1 MINTILWP
9 ILFCCYLDKLNNKS
23 QQNGTGCWIGD
34 HILGSLAYADDLTIL
49 SPTAGGLQ
57 EQLTICEQYGMGH
70 GMTDKPIKSKCDLFT
85 NRKKAP
91 PSLTLNGIA
100 LQWTDNIKHL
110 GNILGQISREDLFHN
125 RQLKIKVKCNLLRKI
140 LSKVFYIQWCHYYGC
155 QTGQISQALHDDNK
169 MWNRCQEGFELTNH
183 ST

>member
-1 MINTILWP
+1 M
-9 ILFCCYLDKLNNKS
+9 NNKS

-70 GMTDKPIKSKCDLFT
+70 GMTYKPIKFKCVLFT

-125 RQLKIKVKCNLLRKI
+125 WQLKLNLPRKI
-140 LSKVFYIQWCHYYGC
+140 LS
-155 QTGQISQALHDDNK
+155 
-169 MWNRCQEGFELTNH
+169 
-183 ST
+183 